1 MKNYFWRAMCAVVV
15 LLFHGNTN
23 AADKQPNVLFIA
35 VDDLR
40 NDLGAFGVPYAKSPQ
55 IDAFASTARVFD
67 RHYVQV
73 PTCGASR
80 CALMRGR
87 YPTVASQVGN
97 DGIKQTQKEWGQQSL
112 PAVFRQNGYRTYSLG
127 KITHYPGGL
136 TGKEWAEGDEELPGA
151 WDRAWIPNGP
161 WKTPV
166 SIMHGYA
173 NGVARNPGK
182 SPPLEA
188 FEGSDDSY
196 PDAWVAAEAIHTL
209 KKLSAQQEP
218 WFFCVGFFKPHL
230 PFASPKR
237 WHDLHQR
244 GIPDL
249 VAEIA
254 AKPSWPSGWHN
265 SGEFRGNYGH
275 APGRNPD
282 TDIEY
287 AREIRQ
293 AYAACVSYMDEQVG
307 RVLSALRELD
317 REKDTIV
324 VLWSD
329 HGFLLGE
336 HSIWGKHCL
345 YENALRSPLM
355 IRYPGIRQPGQTS
368 HATVETVD
376 LLPTLADLCN
386 LPPPSDLDG
395 KSLRLQLEDP
405 IAPSFKD
412 AHGFWSG
419 GQRTVRTDR
428 WRLITQPTKDATA
441 PQVELFDMQSDFDET
456 KNVASEHPAT
466 VKELLAKINRLPNP
480 NKKPR

>member
-23 AADKQPNVLFIA
+23 AAEKQPNVLFIA

-55 IDAFASTARVFD
+55 IDAFAATARVFD

-230 PFASPKR
+230 PFAAPKR

-254 AKPSWPSGWHN
+254 AKPSW
-265 SGEFRGNYGH
+265 
-275 APGRNPD
+275 
-282 TDIEY
+282 
-287 AREIRQ
+287 ARAQPRHGYRICQRDSSSV
-293 AYAACVSYMDEQVG
+293 CGM
-307 RVLSALRELD
+307 REL
-317 REKDTIV
+317 
-324 VLWSD
+324 
-329 HGFLLGE
+329 HGRTGWTSPV
-336 HSIWGKHCL
+336 SIAGT
-345 YENALRSPLM
+345 RS
-355 IRYPGIRQPGQTS
+355 
-368 HATVETVD
+368 
-376 LLPTLADLCN
+376 
-386 LPPPSDLDG
+386 
-395 KSLRLQLEDP
+395 
-405 IAPSFKD
+405 
-412 AHGFWSG
+412 
-419 GQRTVRTDR
+419 
-428 WRLITQPTKDATA
+428 
-441 PQVELFDMQSDFDET
+441 
-456 KNVASEHPAT
+456 
-466 VKELLAKINRLPNP
+466 
-480 NKKPR
+480 